1 VRAAP
6 RTRCSRSS
14 TRWVRRTRVTCRIG
28 ENSPAVSTS
37 AGLSTSGVH
46 RAAPG
51 CDFVRSDIARVGD
64 GILNRTKDSF
74 YEPAATFDLDALF
87 ERADKL
93 VIEGADLLDIGGVK
107 AGPGDEVDEAEE
119 LERVVPVVTE
129 LVRRFDVPVSV
140 DTWRRRRESGV
151 RRGACIATTSAAS
164 R

>member
-1 VRAAP
+1 M
-6 RTRCSRSS
+6 
-14 TRWVRRTRVTCRIG
+14 
-28 ENSPAVSTS
+28 
-37 AGLSTSGVH
+37 
-46 RAAPG
+46 
-51 CDFVRSDIARVGD
+51 

-140 DTWRRRRESGV
+140 DTWRASVAKAAFAE
-151 RRGACIATTSAAS
+151 GACIGNDISGFADDQYLPVAAEAGATAAIQPGGAI
-164 R
+164 RDPEVIRAANERGLAMVFTGIRHFKH

>member
-1 VRAAP
+1 M
-6 RTRCSRSS
+6 
-14 TRWVRRTRVTCRIG
+14 
-28 ENSPAVSTS
+28 
-37 AGLSTSGVH
+37 
-46 RAAPG
+46 
-51 CDFVRSDIARVGD
+51 

-129 LVRRFDVPVSV
+129 LVRRFDVP
-140 DTWRRRRESGV
+140 
-151 RRGACIATTSAAS
+151 
-164 R
+164 